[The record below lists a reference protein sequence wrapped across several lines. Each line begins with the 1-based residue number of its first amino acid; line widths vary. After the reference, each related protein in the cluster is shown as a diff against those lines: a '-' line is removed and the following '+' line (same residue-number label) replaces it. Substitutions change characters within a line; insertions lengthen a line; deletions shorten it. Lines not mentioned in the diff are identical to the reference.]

1 MEALYT
7 LNSPPVVSFNFGSP
21 KTLNPQT
28 LCIPKITTFQLQ
40 GTLSPGG
47 GSDEGGD
54 ALRLRVEERREPPA
68 RGPGQFLRVLW
79 FRGSGFWVLGLGF
92 RGLRGSGLTVGNRGF
107 HNYLYYFG
115 GTP

>member
-1 MEALYT
+1 MEALYLYT

-28 LCIPKITTFQLQ
+28 LCIPKITTFQ

-68 RGPGQFLRVLW
+68 RSPGPFLRVLW
-79 FRGSGFWVLGLGF
+79 FRGLGVQGLGFWVLGLGF
-92 RGLRGSGLTVGNRGF
+92 RV
-107 HNYLYYFG
+107 
-115 GTP
+115 